1 MKKILVIEDEMSLLE
16 NISIMLEIRGF
27 DVLKSTNGKNGV
39 ILAFDNE
46 PDLIICDINMPEM
59 DGFQVLDIIRA
70 NPATKLIP
78 FIFLTARTGK
88 DDIRRG
94 MNLGADD
101 YISKPFTE
109 ADLISTVTSRLGK
122 HQALSDTFNENLDS
136 LCVKIL
142 ENMPCDMKAPLD
154 NIQNY
159 SAILS
164 EEYLNGS
171 TKNVKEY
178 SDKIYSS
185 ALELKKRFNNYFSYI
200 SLLDYKF
207 PKFIPP
213 EAYARNANAILLKV
227 IARTEA
233 SYPDMPEVKYTPL
246 AGGIK
251 MQNEHFE
258 QVVAEVLDNA
268 FKFTKGKESVVIS
281 HTVSDTILNLTI
293 SNVGLPFSNAA
304 LYSISGFSQF
314 NKTLFEEHSLSLGL
328 AIAKRILSLYDG
340 SMNIEHKDGCTGVTL
355 RMPVWKN

>member
-1 MKKILVIEDEMSLLE
+1 MKKILVIEDEKSLLE
-16 NISIMLEIRGF
+16 NISIMLDIRGF

-70 NPATKLIP
+70 NPATQLIP

-122 HQALSDTFNENLDS
+122 HQVLSDTFNENLDS

-142 ENMPCDMKAPLD
+142 ENMPRDIKSPLD

-159 SAILS
+159 SAIIS

-171 TKNVKEY
+171 TRNVKEY
-178 SDKIYSS
+178 SDKIHTS
-185 ALELKKRFNNYFSYI
+185 ALELKKRFNSYFSYI

-207 PKFIPP
+207 PEIIPP
-213 EAYARNANAILLKV
+213 EAYARNSNAILIKV
-227 IARTEA
+227 IARTEE

-246 AGGIK
+246 VGGIK

-268 FKFTKGKESVVIS
+268 FKFTKGKESVIIS
-281 HTVSDTILNLTI
+281 HTVTDTMLNLTI
-293 SNVGLPFSNAA
+293 SNVGLPFSNAS
-304 LYSISGFSQF
+304 LYSINGFSQF
-314 NKTLFEEHSLSLGL
+314 NKTLFEEHSLGLGL
-328 AIAKRILSLYDG
+328 AIVKRILSLYDG
-340 SMNIEHKDGCTGVTL
+340 SLNIEHKDGITSVTL
-355 RMPVWKN
+355 KMPIWKN